1 MDADFVQQEWILITL
16 FNSAYFSPNKA
27 LRKLALLLAI
37 YEKPSS
43 SQHAIGRL
51 VHLSSSM
58 VNNYIKLFKREGLV
72 KVLGDTN
79 RTQSYHLTGEGV
91 KSLRQS
97 LLTYSAEIVQMYG
110 SVKREIATILG
121 SFYDEGVRTVVLFG
135 AAETAEVVHAALKDT
150 DLVMIGVVDSD
161 RSKHGK
167 PFNGLIIQSPD
178 KLLKIMPDAIIITSF
193 GRQEEI
199 YNSVQNVVGDRIKI
213 KRLSDINV

>member
-1 MDADFVQQEWILITL
+1 
-16 FNSAYFSPNKA
+16 
-27 LRKLALLLAI
+27 
-37 YEKPSS
+37 
-43 SQHAIGRL
+43 
-51 VHLSSSM
+51 M
-58 VNNYIKLFKREGLV
+58 VNNYIKLFKREGVV
-72 KVLGDTN
+72 KILGNTN
-79 RTQSYHLTGEGV
+79 RTQSYHLTGEGG

-97 LLTYSAEIVQMYG
+97 LLAYSAEIVQMYG
-110 SVKREIATILG
+110 AVKREIATILRG
-121 SFYDEGVRTVVLFG
+121 FYDEGIRTVVLFG

-167 PFNGLIIQSPD
+167 SFNGLIIKPPE

-199 YNSVQNVVGDRIKI
+199 FESVKNVVGDRIQI